1 MLAEVLIESLRG
13 HWGQWCERALVV
25 MVAVFCDFNNRWKG
39 VWVVDVCLLGT
50 QLGTQLGSEVDVV
63 DVAWSVEE
71 CGEILAPDRV
81 VLGAYVYCDGQS
93 QY

>member
-1 MLAEVLIESLRG
+1 M
-13 HWGQWCERALVV
+13 V

-50 QLGTQLGSEVDVV
+50 QLGSEVDVV

-71 CGEILAPDRV
+71 CGETPPPDGV